1 VKDSWEDE
9 ENEKNQTKN
18 PAEGAAA
25 PVATKKKSNK
35 RLEEKI
41 AEKERKEQE
50 EAEERRR
57 LKEENMTAEERL
69 AEKLHRQRLVEES
82 DFEMAR
88 ETFGLSSKS
97 DCQGSIDNA
106 CPSSKEDFD
115 ELKSNVVKKL
125 QSLSVEKCYN
135 DFMEDLVKELCVGLD
150 VETMKKISLT
160 TKSLHEEKLKMVRAA
175 NKGSKKGK
183 TKLVLKMD
191 KETDNYGDD
200 FGGGE
205 YDDFM

>member
-1 VKDSWEDE
+1 
-9 ENEKNQTKN
+9 
-18 PAEGAAA
+18 
-25 PVATKKKSNK
+25 
-35 RLEEKI
+35 
-41 AEKERKEQE
+41 
-50 EAEERRR
+50 
-57 LKEENMTAEERL
+57 MTAEERL

-135 DFMEDLVKELCVGLD
+135 DFMEDLVKELCVGRKYLQSR
-150 VETMKKISLT
+150 I
-160 TKSLHEEKLKMVRAA
+160 
-175 NKGSKKGK
+175 N
-183 TKLVLKMD
+183 
-191 KETDNYGDD
+191 
-200 FGGGE
+200 
-205 YDDFM
+205 